1 MKHAIKLGNILVQD
15 QTILHGIKFKC
26 LRAGCLIIMS
36 DNENILTRDKLT
48 KTLIKLIKPKLTKL
62 TV

>member
-26 LRAGCLIIMS
+26 LRAGCLIKMS
-36 DNENILTRDKLT
+36 DNENILTRDKL
-48 KTLIKLIKPKLTKL
+48 KQKR
-62 TV
+62 